1 MASSPFNVHR
11 YSTFYEGMLNH
22 LYVSQYHRE
31 QVSSILSYAD
41 LIPILPN
48 LVNYQELEHY
58 KEAAA
63 AKVFQSRNEAIV
75 LLAEQTEDLILGDL
89 FCLL

>member
-1 MASSPFNVHR
+1 M
-11 YSTFYEGMLNH
+11 
-22 LYVSQYHRE
+22 SQYHRE
-31 QVSSILSYAD
+31 QVTSILSYAG
-41 LIPILPN
+41 LIPVLLN
-48 LVNYQELEHY
+48 LVNCQELEHY

-63 AKVFQSRNEAIV
+63 AKIFQSRNEAIV